1 MLFISD
7 LMPLTPT
14 ELDYRELQRR
24 YPFIHQSPPLPLPD
38 LLRRLQN
45 YPEYEQT
52 YQRHFSRIEL
62 KTHSTEQVFQR
73 PQAVEVVMHPRFVPG
88 ILHSHDFFEL
98 LYVLNGTVEHYTDN
112 TPQLL
117 KPGDIC
123 IIAPKVIHGIG
134 TCKKDTLLMSV
145 VLRASTFAET
155 FFNILQEDAMLTAF
169 FTRALYSGGTG
180 ILYFNTGYDRE
191 IQQILLTML
200 YEFRSNKPYNDIMLN
215 NLMTACFILLLR
227 SHADSVKTKDASP
240 NSAIVPILHYLQ
252 NNSENLTLHQ
262 LAQHFS
268 YSDRQMTRLL
278 VQSTGQNF
286 TQLIQ
291 RLKLEKARILLAHSN
306 LSIQEIINR
315 CGYTN
320 PTYFYRLFAK
330 NFQMT
335 PASYRQKQL
344 EN

>member
-1 MLFISD
+1 M
-7 LMPLTPT
+7 
-14 ELDYRELQRR
+14 
-24 YPFIHQSPPLPLPD
+24 
-38 LLRRLQN
+38 N
-45 YPEYEQT
+45 
-52 YQRHFSRIEL
+52 
-62 KTHSTEQVFQR
+62 
-73 PQAVEVVMHPRFVPG
+73 
-88 ILHSHDFFEL
+88 FFEL
-98 LYVLNGTVEHYTDN
+98 IYVLSGTVEHYTDN
-112 TPQLL
+112 TPQRLN
-117 KPGDIC
+117 PGDIC
-123 IIAPKVIHGIG
+123 IIAPGVTHGIG
-134 TCKKDTLLMSV
+134 TCQKDTLLMSV

-169 FTRALYSGGTG
+169 FTGALYAGGAG
-180 ILYFNTGYDRE
+180 ILHFSTGYDRE
-191 IQQILLTML
+191 ICQLMLTML
-200 YEFRSNKPYNDIMLN
+200 YEFRSNKLYNGKMLN
-215 NLMTACFILLLR
+215 SLMTACFILLLR
-227 SHADSVKTKDASP
+227 SHADSAKTKDTSP

-344 EN
+344 GI

>member
-1 MLFISD
+1 MLYISD
-7 LMPLTPT
+7 LMPLTAA
-14 ELDYRELQRR
+14 ELDYRALQQR
-24 YPFIHQSPPLPLPD
+24 YPFIHQLPPLPLPD
-38 LLRRLQN
+38 LLRRLQS
-45 YPEYEQT
+45 YPEYEQA
-52 YQRHFSRIEL
+52 YQRHFGRFEH
-62 KTHSTEQVFQR
+62 KTNVTEQIFQR
-73 PQAVEVVMHPRFVPG
+73 PQDVEVVMHPRFVPG
-88 ILHSHDFFEL
+88 ILHSHEFFEL
-98 LYVLNGTVEHYTDN
+98 IYVLSGTVEHYTDN
-112 TPQLL
+112 TPQRLNL
-117 KPGDIC
+117 GDIC
-123 IIAPKVIHGIG
+123 IIAPGVTHGIG
-134 TCKKDTLLMSV
+134 TCQKDTLLMSV

-169 FTRALYSGGTG
+169 FTRALYAGGAG
-180 ILYFNTGYDRE
+180 ILHFSTGYDRE
-191 IQQILLTML
+191 ICQLMLTML
-200 YEFRSNKPYNDIMLN
+200 YEFRSNKLYNGKMLN
-215 NLMTACFILLLR
+215 SLMTACFILLLR
-227 SHADSVKTKDASP
+227 SHADSAKTKDTSP

-315 CGYTN
+315 CGYSN

-344 EN
+344 GI

>member
-215 NLMTACFILLLR
+215 NLMTAC
-227 SHADSVKTKDASP
+227 S
-240 NSAIVPILHYLQ
+240 
-252 NNSENLTLHQ
+252 
-262 LAQHFS
+262 FS
-268 YSDRQMTRLL
+268 
-278 VQSTGQNF
+278 
-286 TQLIQ
+286 
-291 RLKLEKARILLAHSN
+291 
-306 LSIQEIINR
+306 
-315 CGYTN
+315 C
-320 PTYFYRLFAK
+320 
-330 NFQMT
+330 
-335 PASYRQKQL
+335 
-344 EN
+344 